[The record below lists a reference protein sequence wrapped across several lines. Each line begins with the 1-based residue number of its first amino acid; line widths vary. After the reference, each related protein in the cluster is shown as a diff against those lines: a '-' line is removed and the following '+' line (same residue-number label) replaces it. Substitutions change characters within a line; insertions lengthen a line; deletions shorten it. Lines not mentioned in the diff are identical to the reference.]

1 MEFTEPPS
9 ITGLYPFVVGSDV
22 SLPVDPSLTAE
33 TVTMPSLVDVT
44 SGSYSSTSVK
54 QAAVVI
60 AEGLPPVSTKL
71 LDKIQKWEFVELVN
85 LLTHDTHG
93 QSRGDTLTI
102 TQDGRSMVVR
112 QQDES
117 LGRKKITDI
126 TTWVQVFSI
135 YAAILADSES
145 STSEQFKGLMA
156 HMCLMIQ
163 LAKDLGGMVWLQYDR
178 EFRIWA
184 AAKGVKVWGELN
196 LSIYGR
202 CLAAH
207 QRPFSTNRPAPQK
220 RSFDRRDDKKA
231 KGHQNCCYK
240 WNFDGSCHKPATAC
254 RYLHSCHFCG
264 GDHRAMECPS
274 PAPKSSKGY

>member
-1 MEFTEPPS
+1 
-9 ITGLYPFVVGSDV
+9 
-22 SLPVDPSLTAE
+22 
-33 TVTMPSLVDVT
+33 MPSLIDVT
-44 SGSYSSTSVK
+44 SGPCSSNSVK
-54 QAAVVI
+54 QAALVV

-71 LDKIQKWEFVELVN
+71 LDKIQKWQFVKLAS
-85 LLTHDTHG
+85 LLTHDT

-102 TQDGRSMVVR
+102 TQDGQSMVVR

-117 LGRKKITDI
+117 LGRKKISDI
-126 TTWVQVFSI
+126 TTWLQAFSI
-135 YAAILADSES
+135 YAASLAASES
-145 STSEQFKGLMA
+145 SNSDQFKGLMA
-156 HMCLMIQ
+156 HMFLMIQ
-163 LAKDLGGMVWLQYDR
+163 LAKDLGGTIWLQYDR

-196 LSIYGR
+196 LSIYGH

-207 QRPFSTNRPAPQK
+207 QRPSSTTKLGPQK
-220 RSFDRRDDKKA
+220 RLYDRRDDKRA

-240 WNFDGSCHKPATAC
+240 WNFDGSCHKPAAAC
-254 RYLHSCHFCG
+254 RYLHACHFCG

>member
-1 MEFTEPPS
+1 
-9 ITGLYPFVVGSDV
+9 
-22 SLPVDPSLTAE
+22 
-33 TVTMPSLVDVT
+33 MPSLVNVT
-44 SGSYSSTSVK
+44 SGSCSSISVK
-54 QAAVVI
+54 QAAIVV

-71 LDKIQKWEFVELVN
+71 LDKIQKWEFVELAS
-85 LLTHDTHG
+85 LLTHDTYG

-126 TTWVQVFSI
+126 TTWVQAFSI

-207 QRPFSTNRPAPQK
+207 QRPSSTTRPAPQK
-220 RSFDRRDDKKA
+220 RFYDRRDDKKA

-240 WNFDGSCHKPATAC
+240 WNFDGSCHKPATVC
-254 RYLHSCHFCG
+254 KYLHSCHFCG

-274 PAPKSSKGY
+274 PAPKSSRGY